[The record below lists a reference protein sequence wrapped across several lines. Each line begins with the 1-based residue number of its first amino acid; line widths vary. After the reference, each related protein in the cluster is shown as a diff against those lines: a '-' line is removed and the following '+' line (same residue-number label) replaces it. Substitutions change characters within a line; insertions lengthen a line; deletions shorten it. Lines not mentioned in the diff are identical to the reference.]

1 MSSVIT
7 VPPAGT
13 PLRVVLDTNVVMAF
27 WHFCDPKLLSLLGWL
42 RAREAVL
49 LTRSECL
56 IELERVLAYRQ
67 FGIAP
72 EKQVEVLA
80 AVRAASE
87 CLPDPT
93 EEQMAAATAL
103 PRCKDRDDQKFLQL
117 AWEGDA
123 QLLITRDKMLL
134 ALNRRPMYRE
144 RLQIVTPERLIKSL
158 VEAGELAPA

>member
-1 MSSVIT
+1 MQTINM
-7 VPPAGT
+7 PAAGS

-27 WHFCDPKLLSLLGWL
+27 WHFCDPKLLSLLAWL
-42 RAREAVL
+42 RARESVL

-56 IELERVLAYRQ
+56 VELERVLAYRQ

-72 EKQVEVLA
+72 DRQVEVLA
-80 AVRAASE
+80 VVRAASE

-93 EEQMAAATAL
+93 EEQMAAAAAL
-103 PRCKDRDDQKFLQL
+103 PRCKDKDDQKFLQL
-117 AWEGDA
+117 AWEGEA

-134 ALNRRPMYRE
+134 ALNRRPIYRE

-158 VEAGELAPA
+158 VEAGELVPA